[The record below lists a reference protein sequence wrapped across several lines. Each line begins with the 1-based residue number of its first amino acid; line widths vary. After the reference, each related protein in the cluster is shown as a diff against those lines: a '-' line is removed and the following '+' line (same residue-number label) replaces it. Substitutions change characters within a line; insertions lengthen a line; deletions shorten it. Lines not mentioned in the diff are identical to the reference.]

1 MSKYYKMSAKD
12 NEESEDLIDEL
23 PDEDEEITDEFDDE
37 DYKSMIIDLCKKAS
51 DENHPDNEACNK
63 LLDEYNDAGEEDINS
78 AKFKFLFETL
88 TEYDILSIGKVSND
102 EAKDI
107 LTPIEDSIKIKDS
120 TYVTLHIKDSK
131 PEITNKRVVIK
142 KAYQGKYLCDCYTK
156 TNKDYVL
163 ENQDLILSKAIIL
176 NVINK
181 DPHGVVFKNTQIKDS
196 FLKDYKLI

>member
-1 MSKYYKMSAKD
+1 MSAKD

-23 PDEDEEITDEFDDE
+23 PGEDEEITDEF

-51 DENHPDNEACNK
+51 DKNHLDNKARNK
-63 LLDEYNDAGEEDINS
+63 LLDEYNDAGEEDMNS

-88 TEYDILSIGKVSND
+88 TEYDILSIGNVSND
-102 EAKDI
+102 ESEDI

-120 TYVTLHIKDSK
+120 AYVTLHIKDSK
-131 PEITNKRVVIK
+131 PKITNKRVVIK

-156 TNKDYVL
+156 SNKDYVL